1 MKKFLLRMLTV
12 ILLIALVG
20 CELSN
25 NPTSKTEEYLSKYQ
39 MLDDDINISYTDIT
53 GDMDVSAEQQKKYE
67 DLIKKQYQNL
77 SYEIKE
83 EKIDGDEATI
93 TTEIQVTDYKKVVD
107 KYNRSAYSSFEYHDL
122 LLEALEQATESITY
136 TIDFKVVKDQYG
148 NWSMKDLGTED
159 SQKLLGMK

>member
-1 MKKFLLRMLTV
+1 MKKNFLMILAV
-12 ILLIALVG
+12 IIGILVG

-25 NPTSKTEEYLSKYQ
+25 NPTSKTEELLSKYQ
-39 MLDDDINISYTDIT
+39 MLDDDITINYIDIA
-53 GDMDVSAEQQKKYE
+53 GDSTVSADTQRKYE

-93 TTEIQVTDYKKVVD
+93 TAEIKVTDYRKVMD
-107 KYNRSAYSSFEYHDL
+107 KYNKSNYSKEEYHNLIIEDL
-122 LLEALEQATESITY
+122 EKATEKIVY
-136 TIDFKVVKDQYG
+136 TIDFKVVKDKYG
-148 NWSMKDLGTED
+148 NWTIQNLKDID